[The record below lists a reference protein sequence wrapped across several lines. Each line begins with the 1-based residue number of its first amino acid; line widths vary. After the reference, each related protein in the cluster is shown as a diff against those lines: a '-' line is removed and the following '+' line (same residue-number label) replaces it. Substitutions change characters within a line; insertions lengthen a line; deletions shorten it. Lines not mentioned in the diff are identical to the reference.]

1 MNYNKTIKDDSV
13 KRRPLNFLLIDD
25 DIDDH
30 EIFTMALK
38 KVDSSII
45 VNFAHDGVEALKKLK
60 ELYPRPHL
68 ILLDLNMPRMNGKQC
83 LKAIREDKV
92 FGTTPIYIYS
102 TSALPDV
109 VEETIK
115 MGATGYIEKPAD
127 IPTLVGVLEELLI
140 SIKA

>member
-1 MNYNKTIKDDSV
+1 MNHNNNIKDNAV
-13 KRRPLNFLLIDD
+13 KRRALNLLLIDD

-30 EIFTMALK
+30 EILSMALK
-38 KVDSSII
+38 KVDSSIV
-45 VNFAHDGVEALKKLK
+45 VNYAHDGVEALKKLK
-60 ELYPRPHL
+60 ELVPRPHL

-83 LKAIREDKV
+83 LQAIREDEV
-92 FGTTPIYIYS
+92 FGDTPVYIYS

-127 IPTLVGVLEELLI
+127 IPTLIGVLEELLI
-140 SIKA
+140 TIK